1 MPISSNRTQLKPE
14 KPDVSAQDRELAILY
29 WRLQKKVHTDPKIR
43 TYLQE
48 LTKVLKRRR
57 IRPTTL
63 NDVGLELAMENRI

>member
-1 MPISSNRTQLKPE
+1 VPISSNRTQLKPE